1 MTSPAFFAQPPR
13 IATWLVNLFTL
24 PDDESIVG
32 DLFEEFCQLVS
43 ISGVAVARR
52 WYWRQSLKTIV
63 HLVASAFLGA
73 PWLTAAAVVGG
84 FFLHGFVS
92 EMPDRLL
99 SAVTD
104 RHLAFWSTHFQVY
117 LWLLKGMWMAHVM
130 SSLLVGGVVAFAAK
144 GREMAATM
152 MLAFVLCAMVGAA
165 FAWAAT
171 QGRIDFVWILWSCT
185 DPFAMVVGGVMVRAR
200 RSATTTR
207 PSCA

>member
-1 MTSPAFFAQPPR
+1 MTSPAFFSQPPR

-24 PDDESIVG
+24 PDDETIVG

-63 HLVASAFLGA
+63 HLVASAFLDA

-84 FFLHGFVS
+84 FFLHGSVS
-92 EMPDRLL
+92 EMPDKLL

-104 RHLAFWSTHFQVY
+104 RYLAFWSTHFQTY
-117 LWLLKGMWMAHVM
+117 LWVLKGMLIAHVM
-130 SSLLVGGVVAFAAK
+130 GSLLVGGVVAFAAK
-144 GREMAATM
+144 RREMAATM
-152 MLAFVLCAMVGAA
+152 MLAFVLSAMVGAA
-165 FAWAAT
+165 FAWGAT
-171 QGRIDFVWILWSCT
+171 QERIDFAWMLWSCA
-185 DPFAMVVGGVMVRAR
+185 DPFAMVVGGVLMRVRR
-200 RSATTTR
+200 CATTTR